1 MKKKPSQKA
10 RRLKKDSY
18 APETRLIWGKSFTPK
33 WDYSHHVIPPISSSS
48 TFRLSTTKRGAKG
61 FIEFAHHAGEF
72 TVQSRAPIYIYD
84 RLGEPNKDLLE
95 ENLTIAEHGECT
107 VTFATG
113 MGAISALCGILLGSG
128 SEIVAHRMLYGCTYS
143 LFKNWLPRYNIKVT
157 WVDFNDHKALENA
170 ISGQTRLLYFETP
183 VNPTM
188 ELIDIRKVAEI
199 ARRHNRNRSTA
210 HHIYTA
216 VDNTF
221 ASPFCQ
227 RPLELGIDFVAE
239 SLTKGLCGF
248 GTDMGGAVIGPSWSY
263 DRLLLYR
270 KDFGGVLGSKSA
282 WPILVY
288 GLPSLAVRFTQQMK
302 TAQRVAEF
310 LERDKRLGVVN
321 YPGLAS
327 FGQSGLAQSQMQNYD
342 GRFAPGVLMYF
353 IPKGKTPAERHRKA
367 NRLVNYIADNSYTMT
382 LAVSLGTIRT
392 LIEHPGSMTHAAI
405 PPEEQLKRGIDPG
418 GIRLSIGLEKAE
430 DIIHDL
436 QKALSTVS

>member
-1 MKKKPSQKA
+1 MKQKSLT
-10 RRLKKDSY
+10 RSRKSRKDLY

-33 WDYSHHVIPPISSSS
+33 WDYSHHVIPPLSSSS
-48 TFRLSTTKRGAKG
+48 TFRLSTTKRGARG
-61 FIEFAHHAGEF
+61 FIEFAHHAGDF
-72 TVQSRAPIYIYD
+72 TVQSKAPIYIYD

-95 ENLTIAEHGECT
+95 ENLTIAEHGECS

-113 MGAISALCGILLGSG
+113 MAAVSALCGILLGSG
-128 SEIVAHRMLYGCTYS
+128 SEIVAHKMLYGCTYS

-157 WVDFNDHKALENA
+157 WVDFNDHKALNSA
-170 ISGQTRLLYFETP
+170 ISPQTRLLYFETP

-188 ELIDIRKVAEI
+188 ELIDIQQIAEI
-199 ARRHNRNRSTA
+199 ARRHNRVRTAA

-221 ASPFCQ
+221 ATPFCQ
-227 RPLELGIDFVAE
+227 RPLELGMDFVAE
-239 SLTKGLCGF
+239 SLTKGVCGF
-248 GTDMGGAVIGPSWSY
+248 GTDMGGAVIGPAWSY

-270 KDFGGVLGSKSA
+270 KDFGGVLSSKSA

-288 GLPSLAVRFTQQMK
+288 GLPSLAVRFSQQMK

-310 LERDKRLGVVN
+310 LERDKRIGLVN
-321 YPGLAS
+321 YPGLDS
-327 FGQSGLAQSQMQNYD
+327 FRQSGLAQSQMRNYD
-342 GRFAPGVLMYF
+342 GQFAPGVLMYF
-353 IPKGKTPAERHRKA
+353 IPKGRTPEERHRKA
-367 NRLVNYIADNSYTMT
+367 DRLVNYIANHSYTMT

-405 PPEEQLKRGIDPG
+405 PAEEQLKRGIDPG

-436 QKALSTVS
+436 QQALKRIS